1 MVKCQSYSYPQC
13 SNLSKYYSGQSSV
26 VLALVSLEDAGG
38 TAAAMEW
45 AVVESLGEEVLGP
58 TVGVFLFFS

>member
-26 VLALVSLEDAGG
+26 VLALVSLEDAG
-38 TAAAMEW
+38 AAMEW